1 MVKYC
6 NIRRRRHNTRSTT
19 TGGSEEDLI
28 VVIAG
33 GGEENLKG
41 WKREDQRRF
50 FTRSLP
56 WPMRLSRGGGRRWGC
71 RSDRSWMY
79 VHRTRDLCDIYGVRV
94 RIVHPPSAPTKF
106 GSPLC
111 GVGARF
117 IDAGRHAK
125 HTVHVHRMIR
135 ASRYPPTLDA
145 RAETVAR
152 REETR
157 SLKSHITTE
166 PQRPQDADDEKCAN
180 YNVKKTTPDSREV
193 TTYLACFRGNIKMP
207 MRYPVTNEQ
216 AGGLSTLVGCLRSSR
231 DPPHIETQHGS
242 GRR

>member
-79 VHRTRDLCDIYGVRV
+79 VHRTRDLCDIWGAGSNRAPAQRTDEVRFTSVWRWRTFHRRGSACETHGASDDSRKPVPSDV
-94 RIVHPPSAPTKF
+94 R
-106 GSPLC
+106 
-111 GVGARF
+111 R
-117 IDAGRHAK
+117 
-125 HTVHVHRMIR
+125 
-135 ASRYPPTLDA
+135 
-145 RAETVAR
+145 AR
-152 REETR
+152 RDC
-157 SLKSHITTE
+157 
-166 PQRPQDADDEKCAN
+166 RP
-180 YNVKKTTPDSREV
+180 P
-193 TTYLACFRGNIKMP
+193 RGNAFSQISYNDRTTTAP
-207 MRYPVTNEQ
+207 RC
-216 AGGLSTLVGCLRSSR
+216 G
-231 DPPHIETQHGS
+231 
-242 GRR
+242 